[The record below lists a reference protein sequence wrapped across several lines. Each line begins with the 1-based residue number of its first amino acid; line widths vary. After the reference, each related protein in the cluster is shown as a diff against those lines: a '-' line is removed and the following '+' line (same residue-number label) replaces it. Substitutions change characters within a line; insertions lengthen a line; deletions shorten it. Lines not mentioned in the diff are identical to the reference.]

1 MTHDEYKDLREKWT
15 HEDNLINHRL
25 GWLLTS
31 QTILFAGYGV
41 LLQKQQIPQ
50 ERVSF
55 MLTLIAGLGA
65 VTSALLLLSVV
76 AAIVALFALRK
87 CNQKLNPDGIAF
99 LLGIVT
105 PIGLPL
111 VFFVAWIVLF
121 FRH

>member
-1 MTHDEYKDLREKWT
+1 
-15 HEDNLINHRL
+15 
-25 GWLLTS
+25 
-31 QTILFAGYGV
+31 
-41 LLQKQQIPQ
+41 
-50 ERVSF
+50 